1 MTTPEEA
8 LAELGLTVPEVA
20 PPVAVY
26 VPAVR
31 TGRYVY
37 TSGQLPMRN
46 GELIATGHTA
56 IICGSD
62 LMALGAIRAARAR
75 GLDVPADISVV
86 GYDDSPLIAFTDP
99 PLTTVR
105 QPVQAMGHA
114 AVSALVAEINGVRG
128 TRTELLFHPELI
140 VRGSTGVAPAVR

>member
-1 MTTPEEA
+1 M
-8 LAELGLTVPEVA
+8 
-20 PPVAVY
+20 
-26 VPAVR
+26 
-31 TGRYVY
+31 
-37 TSGQLPMRN
+37 
-46 GELIATGHTA
+46 
-56 IICGSD
+56 
-62 LMALGAIRAARAR
+62 
-75 GLDVPADISVV
+75 

-105 QPVQAMGHA
+105 QPVLAMGHA